1 MERHASDNSVGSSTT
16 PLGQNGSFCNKWRPR
31 QKQGWKGGRVE
42 GWKGG
47 RVEGWAMGMQTQR
60 KGSRCNHR
68 ERERGREL
76 HTHARA
82 RAQRYSLAFPVITQ
96 RKGLRGGGGVAA
108 YSDGAL
114 DGFEVNV
121 GGKHGVHDAQQRAYE
136 LVVAHVAGSDRVEQ
150 CRQHKLH
157 SKSQQEDVIR
167 ACVCL

>member
-1 MERHASDNSVGSSTT
+1 M
-16 PLGQNGSFCNKWRPR
+16 
-31 QKQGWKGGRVE
+31 E

-47 RVEGWAMGMQTQR
+47 RVGNGNANAAKR
-60 KGSRCNHR
+60 KQVQPQG
-68 ERERGREL
+68 ERERKGAT
-76 HTHARA
+76 HTRARA
-82 RAQRYSLAFPVITQ
+82 RAKVFTRISRYYTKKRVG
-96 RKGLRGGGGVAA
+96 RGGGVAA